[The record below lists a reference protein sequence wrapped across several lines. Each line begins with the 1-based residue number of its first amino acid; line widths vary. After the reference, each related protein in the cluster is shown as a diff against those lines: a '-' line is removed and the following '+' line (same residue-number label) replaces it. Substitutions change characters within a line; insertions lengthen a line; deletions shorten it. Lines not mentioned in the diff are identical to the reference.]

1 LLSEGLLRRKTTF
14 IVGAGASK
22 DFGFPL
28 GQELVSNIRSRV
40 DTERM
45 NPNHSRPVFNAAMES
60 KQNADQRRDFGEAA
74 TDLCGGLVAA
84 RSIDRLL
91 QSRMDRPLV
100 VDMGKCS
107 IATEILQQEGNCQIG
122 KRADGDWSERHY
134 SLVHA
139 QDTWIARLFSI
150 LHEGVTPKQSS
161 DVFKDISFITFN
173 YDRCIERYLGLAFQH
188 ILNLSPNEAYDVAA
202 QVETVHVYGSLGDLP
217 DKLGNGGI
225 LFGGDAIFTRRAA
238 DSIRT
243 FTEGAEDGT
252 LQKVRAIID
261 DAEDI
266 VFLGFGFDPVNLSTL
281 FDQKVPI
288 SPVVRRNK
296 RLFGTGLGA
305 GPMEIETLHKYLDRP
320 ELLQFSQ
327 RFPQIECN
335 KYINSQSFR
344 AMFLN

>member
-1 LLSEGLLRRKTTF
+1 LKRKTTF

-28 GQELVSNIRSRV
+28 GPELVSNIRNRI

-45 NPNHSRPVFNAAMES
+45 NPNQTRPVFNAAMAS

-100 VDMGKCS
+100 IDMGKCG
-107 IATEILQQEGNCQIG
+107 IASEILEREGNCQIG
-122 KRADGDWSERHY
+122 QRANGDWSERHY
-134 SLVHA
+134 SLVNA

-150 LHEGVTPKQSS
+150 LHEGVTPKRAL
-161 DVFKDISFITFN
+161 DVFKDITFITFN
-173 YDRCIERYLGLAFQH
+173 YDRCIERYLSLAFRH
-188 ILNLSPNEAYDVAA
+188 ILNLSPDDAYDVAA
-202 QVETVHVYGSLGDLP
+202 QVEIVHVYGSLGDLP

-225 LFGGDAIFTRRAA
+225 PFGGDATFTRSAA
-238 DSIRT
+238 DSVRT

-252 LQKVRAIID
+252 LQRLASIID
-261 DAEDI
+261 ESQDI
-266 VFLGFGFDPVNLSTL
+266 IFLGFGFDRVNLSTL
-281 FDQKVPI
+281 FHEKIYTDPI
-288 SPVVRRNK
+288 FNEHK

-305 GPMEIETLHKYLDRP
+305 GPMEITALQERLISPDSLRFTDRFLP
-320 ELLQFSQ
+320 
-327 RFPQIECN
+327 IECN
-335 KYINSQSFR
+335 KYINSQGFR
-344 AMFLN
+344 AMFSV